1 MECIFCNILKGKIPS
16 KQVYRDEN
24 YYAFEDINPQAP
36 VHILVVPVKHIP
48 TVNDLTETDK
58 DLMSEM
64 FLLAKKIAKEK
75 GIAESGYRLVLN
87 CQKDAGQVIYHI
99 HLHIMGGRAM
109 KWPPG

>member
-1 MECIFCNILKGKIPS
+1 MECIFCNILQGKIPS

-36 VHILVVPVKHIP
+36 VHILVVPTKHIP

-58 DLMSEM
+58 DLMSEL

-75 GIAESGYRLVLN
+75 GVAESGYRLVLN

-99 HLHIMGGRAM
+99 HLHIIGGRAM